1 VLVIWRR
8 CGESLFV
15 GEDVEIEVLDARAN
29 RVKLGITAPDSVQI
43 VRRETRITREENI
56 AAALSAGHEMIE
68 HLLRCL
74 PRRN

>member
-1 VLVIWRR
+1 MLVIWRR